1 MNSLSVSSTA
11 QAGEGEKTNSFCN
24 DSRWHRQPPGE
35 ISANLWARGL
45 LLLATV
51 RLTWRWGMGTD
62 SSAVGRTPQGTC
74 SSPHPHP
81 RLHLREREGHAVV
94 RLLGDTKPC
103 RTQPLSAPMQ
113 QWAASRG
120 PGTGWDSL
128 RRLVSPL
135 PRDGALR
142 FPAVSSPSPGPLV
155 QAWGVQAGREV
166 EALLCLS
173 LAVFL
178 MLPAPQVLWPRHS
191 LSWDSGHSGHCWWVS
206 PRGMGWPGHPLGS
219 WKVRSCTSKASG
231 PLPSGRMVPG
241 SLCSPLRPRSE
252 WEWEAMRD
260 VRALAFLLSELW
272 NHWRGFS
279 RPRIPDSFL
288 FLRSGACLYWP
299 KLTAGS

>member
-1 MNSLSVSSTA
+1 MTSAASWGNQCQPVSS
-11 QAGEGEKTNSFCN
+11 
-24 DSRWHRQPPGE
+24 RPPPLGHGA
-35 ISANLWARGL
+35 SDLKVGNGYRL
-45 LLLATV
+45 LCC
-51 RLTWRWGMGTD
+51 R
-62 SSAVGRTPQGTC
+62 
-74 SSPHPHP
+74 PHPSGYVFLLPHP
-81 RLHLREREGHAVV
+81 QLHLREREGHAVV

-241 SLCSPLRPRSE
+241 SLCSPPAPGQSE
-252 WEWEAMRD
+252 SGRRCVMWGLWHFFSVSCETTGGVSADLEYLTLFFSLG
-260 VRALAFLLSELW
+260 VELAFIGQS
-272 NHWRGFS
+272 
-279 RPRIPDSFL
+279 
-288 FLRSGACLYWP
+288 
-299 KLTAGS
+299 